1 MKNLKKIPHFKNE
14 DEERNFWAKADS
26 TEYLD
31 YSKAKKTTFPK
42 LKPSTK
48 KISFRIPE
56 YLLDELRQS
65 ANKRDIPYQSY
76 LKHILAERME
86 KEKVH

>member
-1 MKNLKKIPHFKNE
+1 MKAYKKIPHFRNE
-14 DEERNFWAKADS
+14 DEEREFWARKDS

-31 YSKAKKTTFPK
+31 YSQAKKVMFPK

-56 YLLDELRQS
+56 YLLDQLRQS

-76 LKHILAERME
+76 LKHILAERLE